1 MARGIAKAPQ
11 WCHVQLQSTYTTCQQ
26 TCTLINAQK
35 YPKPSGERIE
45 GEADEIMKDEARD
58 SLYTLATAPE
68 LHGKETDPTGEQH
81 FSIEWRINH
90 SDNKY

>member
-1 MARGIAKAPQ
+1 MVSRATSVHIHNLPTNLHIDQCSKVSKQ
-11 WCHVQLQSTYTTCQQ
+11 E
-26 TCTLINAQK
+26 K
-35 YPKPSGERIE
+35 KPSGERIE

-68 LHGKETDPTGEQH
+68 LHGKETYPTGEQH

-90 SDNKY
+90 SDNEY